1 MAGRTRSSRSGSRRV
16 SFDASFLSSGTTTPP
31 SPPPATPPPE
41 GGSETPPPAPP
52 PRPPEPV
59 AGHMVRGQSFMAHWM
74 AGMQRYRLE
83 VTERGALCEVRA
95 GPSEGSA
102 LRGTK
107 REYDGV
113 AVDKVQDGWLRLA
126 EGTGWVRKHGPLW
139 RWVPMGTEAGLMPRG
154 GTQVPGGFRVGQ
166 RVRRADD
173 SSPDGA
179 APVCGEVVGP
189 GAGPAERVR
198 VRWDGGEEA
207 EVKVAEIELDIDS
220 VTLSRAPTMVWD
232 SQKGHLVPPQDEG
245 DAGKYTVVF
254 DLDETLIFARRGPL
268 FARPGIAGLL
278 ALLDGRAEVIVWT
291 AGMRGYAQAIL
302 RQIDPHGV
310 VRHCVY
316 RHPQWHALGSSAQ
329 RKDLA
334 ALGRDLDRTLIVE
347 NSADSIRGDE
357 ANAVLLSDYEATEA
371 EDRTLPALTTLL
383 RHLLVAQR
391 PVPAFLAETELLS
404 RQEVAC
410 ESGTAKISA
419 WVLDPGK
426 ATLDAVDREHTG
438 SGCARPLEPMQ
449 GAPPPV
455 ALPEAAVEPP
465 TVEPIESEGESD
477 ADTPLDHPPLQV
489 PTGSAMAGR
498 TRSSRSGSRRVSFDA
513 SFLSSGTT
521 TPPSPPP
528 ATPPPEGGSETP
540 PPAPPPRPPEPVAG
554 HMVRG
559 QSFMAHWM
567 AGMQRGGGV
576 RTRGGEDHRLGARPR
591 PGLPRR
597 GRQGHDQLR
606 PRRPA
611 RRPRPPPGA
620 DGGRGLRGQGWLTPR
635 YECR

>member
-1 MAGRTRSSRSGSRRV
+1 MAASDEAGLGYLQEHDVHTLVDKAVSALVKERPRDPLPWLAACLRRAGEADLPGATAYLRENGV
-16 SFDASFLSSGTTTPP
+16 GDTLDRAITELIKERPPEPADWLADYVQRAAAARGPCGDPADAAAVAAEVAEAGADALLPTATETLGESTVELLEAPELPPPPPPP
-31 SPPPATPPPE
+31 SPPRPA
-41 GGSETPPPAPP
+41 
-52 PRPPEPV
+52 EPV
-59 AGHMVRGQSFMAHWM
+59 QEQMLRGQSFIAHWM

-83 VTERGALCEVRA
+83 VTEQGALCEVRA

-166 RVRRADD
+166 RVCSAVSD
-173 SSPDGA
+173 SAEATPT
-179 APVCGEVVGP
+179 GEVIGP
-189 GAGPAERVR
+189 GEGSGEQVR
-198 VRWDGGEEA
+198 VRWDSGAEA
-207 EVKVAEIELDIDS
+207 DVQYDAIELYDS
-220 VTLSRAPTMVWD
+220 AVQRAPTMVWD

-268 FARPGIAGLL
+268 FARPGIAAMLELL
-278 ALLDGRAEVIVWT
+278 QGRAEVIVWT

-404 RQEVAC
+404 RREVAC
-410 ESGTAKISA
+410 ERGGVKITA
-419 WVLDPGK
+419 WVLDP
-426 ATLDAVDREHTG
+426 ARASLDAVDKDMT
-438 SGCARPLEPMQ
+438 SSALAAPLD
-449 GAPPPV
+449 AP
-455 ALPEAAVEPP
+455 ALPPEL
-465 TVEPIESEGESD
+465 TVDG
-477 ADTPLDHPPLQV
+477 A
-489 PTGSAMAGR
+489 
-498 TRSSRSGSRRVSFDA
+498 SGDRV
-513 SFLSSGTT
+513 G
-521 TPPSPPP
+521 
-528 ATPPPEGGSETP
+528 
-540 PPAPPPRPPEPVAG
+540 
-554 HMVRG
+554 
-559 QSFMAHWM
+559 
-567 AGMQRGGGV
+567 
-576 RTRGGEDHRLGARPR
+576 
-591 PGLPRR
+591 
-597 GRQGHDQLR
+597 
-606 PRRPA
+606 
-611 RRPRPPPGA
+611 
-620 DGGRGLRGQGWLTPR
+620 
-635 YECR
+635 